1 MVLILTDLMLRS
13 SESGSSYSN
22 IFKYIDLGFL
32 MFFTLELCVRL
43 YAYGTS
49 FLFSFLNTFD
59 ALIVVISLILQ
70 IYWISD
76 PSGLGAK
83 PGFLSALRMV
93 RLLRLFVVLNKVQN
107 TRSAYKKTQILKAGP
122 PVERVMQMLNEL
134 KDHAETDDMATDIEW
149 IVSLIASDKLYS
161 MDLHVAG
168 KVDDEMRNYLK
179 GMGIK
184 KGESFML
191 PSSVI
196 ADADTTFDD
205 YLDQQ
210 DNLFVREGGATELQ
224 LVNEVSRLPTSIP
237 FLERIHSWHLDP
249 FEFHKATH
257 NAGLVVGGFKL
268 LQEYGLI
275 DKFRLSQNRLLIYLR
290 EIQDGYRKSNP
301 YHNCI
306 HALDV
311 MLNTNYFIRCEA
323 VANLMTPLDMLACL
337 LAAAIHD
344 HEHPGVNNNFLALT
358 KHDLAITYNDQSIL
372 ENHHVASAWAL
383 LLKDDYNFLQSLTRE
398 QYLELRD
405 TVIQL
410 VIGTDM
416 KFHFDHVTK
425 LKTKMGSDTFQPGCE
440 RADVKFLLTVL
451 VHAADIANPAKR
463 SEICF
468 RWTELVMEEFFR
480 QGDVEKALHL
490 PVSPFYDRVTTS
502 SAKCQ
507 MGFINVIVK
516 PLYTEFCAFL
526 GDAATS
532 DCMDC
537 LLANLQAWEEN
548 GDEILKCREP
558 QSMTPA
564 ADGWEHHKKPPRLHS
579 LFVKYRERG
588 YSSGMLQVD
597 PA

>member
-1 MVLILTDLMLRS
+1 MPARVADVNSRPINAAIRDLAASPRDRSASPLIRSSRKNSKRLSISVSFGGESIGSAVQVDASFRGKLRRFLDQLLVEFAVVAIVLVYMVLILTDLMLRS

-210 DNLFVREGGATELQ
+210 DNLFVREGGAT
-224 LVNEVSRLPTSIP
+224 VR
-237 FLERIHSWHLDP
+237 
-249 FEFHKATH
+249 
-257 NAGLVVGGFKL
+257 
-268 LQEYGLI
+268 
-275 DKFRLSQNRLLIYLR
+275 
-290 EIQDGYRKSNP
+290 
-301 YHNCI
+301 
-306 HALDV
+306 
-311 MLNTNYFIRCEA
+311 
-323 VANLMTPLDMLACL
+323 
-337 LAAAIHD
+337 
-344 HEHPGVNNNFLALT
+344 
-358 KHDLAITYNDQSIL
+358 
-372 ENHHVASAWAL
+372 
-383 LLKDDYNFLQSLTRE
+383 
-398 QYLELRD
+398 
-405 TVIQL
+405 
-410 VIGTDM
+410 
-416 KFHFDHVTK
+416 
-425 LKTKMGSDTFQPGCE
+425 
-440 RADVKFLLTVL
+440 
-451 VHAADIANPAKR
+451 
-463 SEICF
+463 
-468 RWTELVMEEFFR
+468 
-480 QGDVEKALHL
+480 
-490 PVSPFYDRVTTS
+490 
-502 SAKCQ
+502 
-507 MGFINVIVK
+507 
-516 PLYTEFCAFL
+516 
-526 GDAATS
+526 
-532 DCMDC
+532 
-537 LLANLQAWEEN
+537 
-548 GDEILKCREP
+548 
-558 QSMTPA
+558 
-564 ADGWEHHKKPPRLHS
+564 
-579 LFVKYRERG
+579 
-588 YSSGMLQVD
+588 
-597 PA
+597 